1 MTNSLFDSKI
11 IFIENDKVNEM
22 QNNVMKRHCL
32 KKIAFC

>member
-11 IFIENDKVNEM
+11 TFTENDKANQM